1 MLFPI
6 INELDVLSVSESY
19 TKKMTKRKTPGH
31 FCPGVS
37 QFWEISTQI
46 ILVAGIPSHLL
57 KEVTGVSQRICSLK
71 DAGYGQLH
79 HAAHTTHTTHAA
91 SSA

>member
-1 MLFPI
+1 ML
-6 INELDVLSVSESY
+6 
-19 TKKMTKRKTPGH
+19 
-31 FCPGVS
+31 
-37 QFWEISTQI
+37 
-46 ILVAGIPSHLL
+46 IPSHLL

-71 DAGYGQLH
+71 DAGGGQLH

>member
-1 MLFPI
+1 IPAKYFTCMLFPI

-46 ILVAGIPSHLL
+46 ILVAGRRP
-57 KEVTGVSQRICSLK
+57 VC
-71 DAGYGQLH
+71 
-79 HAAHTTHTTHAA
+79 
-91 SSA
+91 

>member
-1 MLFPI
+1 MCMLFPI

-46 ILVAGIPSHLL
+46 ILVAGRRP
-57 KEVTGVSQRICSLK
+57 VC
-71 DAGYGQLH
+71 
-79 HAAHTTHTTHAA
+79 
-91 SSA
+91 

>member
-1 MLFPI
+1 MLELQPAISSAAPTIPAKYFTCILFPI

-46 ILVAGIPSHLL
+46 ILVAGRRP
-57 KEVTGVSQRICSLK
+57 VC
-71 DAGYGQLH
+71 
-79 HAAHTTHTTHAA
+79 
-91 SSA
+91 